1 MAEQLWKGRF
11 SKAVDSRV
19 NDFNSSI
26 RFDQRMIAQDMRGS
40 GVHAAMLAKQGIISE
55 KDCEDI
61 LNGLASIADDL
72 AAGRL
77 EIDPNAE
84 DVHTFVEQTLTARI
98 GDAGKRLHT
107 GRSRNDQVALD
118 MKLYTR
124 DEYETVWTKVGSS
137 ESIFEFLITS
147 LYNAQRNSL
156 GFYTHAEGYAEAGIT
171 EGFKT
176 FLQERPEDVRST
188 LIAEE
193 SDGGDNEG
201 WYIQKYPGRDGEI
214 YVNNP
219 KVIRLSEVYL
229 IAAEAALKAGGA
241 DPASYIND
249 LRKQRIADYEDV
261 ASVTIDDILTER
273 RLELYG
279 EGHNAW
285 DTWRNKKAVTNA
297 QVPAGPINYD
307 DYRTVMPIPVS
318 EINVSNGK
326 LKQNEGY

>member
-1 MAEQLWKGRF
+1 MYALRALFHFDLARLFAKLPCNAQASDPGIVLSTEVFESGYTAERATIAKTYETILDDLKTALDNLPETSKVVTAGHIDYWGARALRARAYLYMNEN
-11 SKAVDSRV
+11 SKALED
-19 NDFNSSI
+19 
-26 RFDQRMIAQDMRGS
+26 
-40 GVHAAMLAKQGIISE
+40 AKYVIE
-55 KDCEDI
+55 K
-61 LNGLASIADDL
+61 S
-72 AAGRL
+72 
-77 EIDPNAE
+77 PY
-84 DVHTFVEQTLTARI
+84 
-98 GDAGKRLHT
+98 
-107 GRSRNDQVALD
+107 
-118 MKLYTR
+118 KLYTR

-249 LRKQRIADYEDV
+249 LRKQRIAGYEDV

>member
-1 MAEQLWKGRF
+1 MHNVTLSDSTHMPKVMLKPVSPRD
-11 SKAVDSRV
+11 SKLS
-19 NDFNSSI
+19 
-26 RFDQRMIAQDMRGS
+26 
-40 GVHAAMLAKQGIISE
+40 
-55 KDCEDI
+55 
-61 LNGLASIADDL
+61 
-72 AAGRL
+72 
-77 EIDPNAE
+77 
-84 DVHTFVEQTLTARI
+84 
-98 GDAGKRLHT
+98 
-107 GRSRNDQVALD
+107 
-118 MKLYTR
+118 
-124 DEYETVWTKVGSS
+124 
-137 ESIFEFLITS
+137 
-147 LYNAQRNSL
+147 
-156 GFYTHAEGYAEAGIT
+156 
-171 EGFKT
+171 FKNV
-176 FLQERPEDVRST
+176 PEDVRST

-297 QVPAGPINYD
+297 QVPARSD
-307 DYRTVMPIPVS
+307 Q
-318 EINVSNGK
+318 
-326 LKQNEGY
+326 L